1 VGQPSADALTRQGG
15 AVAEIRVGT
24 CSWSDH
30 ANFYPAGLKSTEQI
44 TYYAQQFPVV
54 EINSTFYRPMPE
66 RTFQAWARRTPAD
79 FVFDVK
85 PYRQMTWHDRE
96 NPPDDAQTAA
106 FRDALQ
112 PLREAGKLGAL
123 HAQFPPWYV
132 FRQENL
138 DYIARLRE
146 AFAGDRFGV
155 EFRHRSWYEPEHLP
169 TTLAASRDLRAG
181 LTVVDEP
188 QLGSGSVPT
197 LLEVTDPDLVI
208 VRFHGRNARKWYAR
222 TATTAER
229 FDYLYSEEELAGWV
243 PGVRTLAERA
253 SRVHI
258 LFNNNMQDYA
268 VQNARQMRLL
278 LADALSGHTVVA
290 PPLGHAS

>member
-1 VGQPSADALTRQGG
+1 
-15 AVAEIRVGT
+15 
-24 CSWSDH
+24 
-30 ANFYPAGLKSTEQI
+30 
-44 TYYAQQFPVV
+44 
-54 EINSTFYRPMPE
+54 
-66 RTFQAWARRTPAD
+66 
-79 FVFDVK
+79 
-85 PYRQMTWHDRE
+85 
-96 NPPDDAQTAA
+96 
-106 FRDALQ
+106 
-112 PLREAGKLGAL
+112 
-123 HAQFPPWYV
+123 
-132 FRQENL
+132 
-138 DYIARLRE
+138 
-146 AFAGDRFGV
+146 
-155 EFRHRSWYEPEHLP
+155 
-169 TTLAASRDLRAG
+169 
-181 LTVVDEP
+181 VVDEP

-278 LADALSGHTVVA
+278 LADALSGHTVVV